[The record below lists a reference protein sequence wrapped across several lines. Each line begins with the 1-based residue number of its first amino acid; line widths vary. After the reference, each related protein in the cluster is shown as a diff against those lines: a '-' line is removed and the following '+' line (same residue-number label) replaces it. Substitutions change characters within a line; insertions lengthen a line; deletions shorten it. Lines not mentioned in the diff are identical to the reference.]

1 MECEEMN
8 SNPVEGWAEVRDL
21 RMRYLDWGGEGT
33 PVLALHGL
41 ASSAHWYDIVA
52 PLLRDR
58 FRIVAPDQR
67 GHGQTTQANDGY
79 DWHSVASDAVGL
91 LDVLGIEEAIVF
103 GHSWGGNVAVGTAA
117 HYPERV
123 NALVMIDGGFF
134 SPQMLPGASW
144 EAFSQ
149 RLAPRN
155 VSGTRAEFLARI
167 SGQLA
172 MCWNNEVE
180 RIVQTMVYERDGQ
193 IYDILRPENQAQ
205 VIRAMWDDP
214 ASNAWP
220 RIKCPSLIVPA
231 GPPADRANTEFA
243 LNRKRMV
250 NLAAEG
256 IPNCRVNWIPET
268 IHDIGYHKPQE
279 LAQVI
284 LRFLEDEAAGNG

>member
-1 MECEEMN
+1 MN
-8 SNPVEGWAEVRDL
+8 ADPVEGWVEVRDL
-21 RMRYLDWGGEGT
+21 RMRYLDWGGEGA

-41 ASSAHWYDIVA
+41 ASSAHWYDIMA

-58 FRIVAPDQR
+58 FRIIAPDQR

-91 LDVLGIEEAIVF
+91 LDVLEIEKAIVF
-103 GHSWGGNVAVGTAA
+103 GHSWGGNVAVATAA
-117 HYPERV
+117 HHPERV
-123 NALVMIDGGFF
+123 SALVMIDGGFF

-155 VSGTRAEFLARI
+155 VSGTRAEFLTRI

-214 ASNAWP
+214 ASDAWP

-268 IHDIGYHKPQE
+268 IHDIGYHKPEE
-279 LAQVI
+279 LAGVI
-284 LRFLEDEAAGNG
+284 AEFLSNQ

>member
-21 RMRYLDWGGEGT
+21 RMRYLDWGGEGA

-58 FRIVAPDQR
+58 FRIIAPDQR
-67 GHGQTTQANDGY
+67 GHGQTTQADSGY

-91 LDVLGIEEAIVF
+91 LDVLEIEKAIVF

-172 MCWNNEVE
+172 MCWNKEVE

-220 RIKCPSLIVPA
+220 RIECPSLIVPA

-284 LRFLEDEAAGNG
+284 LRFIEDAAAVNG

>member
-1 MECEEMN
+1 M
-8 SNPVEGWAEVRDL
+8 
-21 RMRYLDWGGEGT
+21 
-33 PVLALHGL
+33 
-41 ASSAHWYDIVA
+41 
-52 PLLRDR
+52 
-58 FRIVAPDQR
+58 
-67 GHGQTTQANDGY
+67 
-79 DWHSVASDAVGL
+79 GL
-91 LDVLGIEEAIVF
+91 LDVLEIEKAIVF

-172 MCWNNEVE
+172 MCWNNDVE

-250 NLAAEG
+250 NFAAEG

-284 LRFLEDEAAGNG
+284 LRFIEDAAAVNG

>member
-1 MECEEMN
+1 M
-8 SNPVEGWAEVRDL
+8 SKYPVEGWAEVRDL
-21 RMRYLDWGGEGT
+21 RMRYLDWGAQTGQASA

-52 PLLRDR
+52 PMLRDR
-58 FRIVAPDQR
+58 YRIIAPDQR

-79 DWHSVASDAVGL
+79 GWHSVASDAVGL
-91 LDVLGIEEAIVF
+91 LDLLGIEKAIVF
-103 GHSWGGNVAVGTAA
+103 GHSWGGNVAVGLAA

-123 NALVMIDGGFF
+123 AALVMIDGGFF

-149 RLAPRN
+149 RLAPRD
-155 VSGTRAEFLARI
+155 VSGTRAEFLARM
-167 SGQLA
+167 SWQLA
-172 MCWNNEVE
+172 VCWNAEIE

-214 ASNAWP
+214 ASELWP
-220 RIKCPSLIVPA
+220 KIECPALIVPA
-231 GPPADRANTEFA
+231 GPSADRANTEFA
-243 LNRKRMV
+243 ANRRRMV
-250 NLAAEG
+250 NLAADG

-268 IHDIGYHKPQE
+268 IHDIGYHKPEE
-279 LAQVI
+279 LVRVI
-284 LRFLEDEAAGNG
+284 AEFLQSANN

>member
-1 MECEEMN
+1 MN
-8 SNPVEGWAEVRDL
+8 ANPVEGWAEVRDL

-52 PLLRDR
+52 PLLCDR
-58 FRIVAPDQR
+58 FRIIAPDQR
-67 GHGQTTQANDGY
+67 GHGQTTQADDGY
-79 DWHSVASDAVGL
+79 DWRSVASDAVGL
-91 LDVLGIEEAIVF
+91 LDALEIEKAIIF
-103 GHSWGGNVAVGTAA
+103 GHSWGGNVAVATAA
-117 HYPERV
+117 HHPERV
-123 NALVMIDGGFF
+123 SALVMIDGGFF

-149 RLAPRN
+149 RLAPRD
-155 VSGTRAEFLARI
+155 VSGTRAEFLARM

-172 MCWNNEVE
+172 MCWNDEVE
-180 RIVQTMVYERDGQ
+180 RIVQTMVYEREGQ

-205 VIRAMWDDP
+205 VIRSMWDDP

-220 RIKCPSLIVPA
+220 RIACPSLIVPA
-231 GPPADRANTEFA
+231 GPSADRANTEFA

-256 IPNCRVNWIPET
+256 ILDCRVNWIPET

-284 LRFLEDEAAGNG
+284 LRFIENEAA

>member
-1 MECEEMN
+1 MN
-8 SNPVEGWAEVRDL
+8 ANPVEGWAEVRDL

-58 FRIVAPDQR
+58 FRIIAPDQR
-67 GHGQTTQANDGY
+67 GHGQTTQADSGY

-91 LDVLGIEEAIVF
+91 LDVLEIEKAIVF

-172 MCWNNEVE
+172 MCWNKEVE

-284 LRFLEDEAAGNG
+284 LRFIEDAAAVNG

>member
-1 MECEEMN
+1 MRKQPEEK
-8 SNPVEGWAEVRDL
+8 WADVRDL
-21 RMRYLDWGGEGT
+21 RMRYLDWGGDGP

-67 GHGQTTQANDGY
+67 GHGQTTQADSGY
-79 DWHSVASDAVGL
+79 GWHSVASDAVGL
-91 LDVLGIEEAIVF
+91 LDVLGIDKAIVF
-103 GHSWGGNVAVGTAA
+103 GHSWGGNVAVSTAA
-117 HYPERV
+117 HFPERV
-123 NALVMIDGGFF
+123 KALVMIDGGFF

-149 RLAPRN
+149 RLAPRD
-155 VSGTRAEFLARI
+155 VSGTRAEFLGRI

-172 MCWNNEVE
+172 MCWNDEIE
-180 RIVQTMVYERDGQ
+180 RIVQTMVYEKDGQ

-214 ASNAWP
+214 ASDAWP
-220 RIKCPSLIVPA
+220 RIKCPALIVPA
-231 GPPADRANTEFA
+231 GPPPERANTEFA
-243 LNRKRMV
+243 LNRRRMV
-250 NLAAEG
+250 NMAADA

-268 IHDIGYHKPQE
+268 IHDIGYHKPEE
-279 LAQVI
+279 LV
-284 LRFLEDEAAGNG
+284 EAIVDFIDDNVASMK